1 MRDVRSF
8 TLSTAVIIATMIT
21 SLLPSRLASA
31 PTNIDSTATDEPV
44 ALYVTLCLW
53 SKERP
58 AAMCREVPL
67 TPGAAGPGFVNMK
80 DCLDGQEEAMRKWF
94 LEAGPVFGFTDVAG
108 DGYRIDGK
116 ALPPYRGHFA
126 RPRVKPGSLIRLQ
139 LLAL

>member
-1 MRDVRSF
+1 MKDTRSF
-8 TLSTAVIIATMIT
+8 TSSTALIIATSLII

-31 PTNIDSTATDEPV
+31 PATDIASTATTEPV

-67 TPGAAGPGFVNMK
+67 TPGAAGPEFVSMK
-80 DCLDGQEEAMRKWF
+80 ACLDGQEEAMRKWF
-94 LEAGPVFGFTDVAG
+94 SEAGPVFGFTDVAG

-116 ALPPYRGHFA
+116 HC
-126 RPRVKPGSLIRLQ
+126 RPVAGTSSGRE
-139 LLAL
+139 

>member
-1 MRDVRSF
+1 MKDTRGF
-8 TLSTAVIIATMIT
+8 TSSTAMIIATTLII

-31 PTNIDSTATDEPV
+31 PATDIESTATAEPV

-67 TPGAAGPGFVNMK
+67 TPGAAGPEFVSMK
-80 DCLDGQEEAMRKWF
+80 ACLDGQEEAMRKWF
-94 LEAGPVFGFTDVAG
+94 SEAGPVFGFTDVAG

-116 ALPPYRGHFA
+116 HCRPVAGTSRG
-126 RPRVKPGSLIRLQ
+126 RE
-139 LLAL
+139 

>member
-1 MRDVRSF
+1 MKDTRGF
-8 TLSTAVIIATMIT
+8 TSSTAMIIATTLII

-31 PTNIDSTATDEPV
+31 PATDIESTATTEPV

-67 TPGAAGPGFVNMK
+67 TPGAAGPEFVGMK
-80 DCLDGQEEAMRKWF
+80 ACLDGQEEAMRKWF

-116 ALPPYRGHFA
+116 HCRPVAGTSRG
-126 RPRVKPGSLIRLQ
+126 RE
-139 LLAL
+139 

>member
-1 MRDVRSF
+1 MKDTRGF
-8 TLSTAVIIATMIT
+8 TSSTAMIIATTLII

-31 PTNIDSTATDEPV
+31 PATDIELTATTEPV

-67 TPGAAGPGFVNMK
+67 TPGAAGPEFVGMK
-80 DCLDGQEEAMRKWF
+80 ACLDGQEEAMRKWF

-116 ALPPYRGHFA
+116 HCRPVAGTSRG
-126 RPRVKPGSLIRLQ
+126 RE
-139 LLAL
+139 

>member
-1 MRDVRSF
+1 MKDTRGF
-8 TLSTAVIIATMIT
+8 TSSTAMIIATTLII

-31 PTNIDSTATDEPV
+31 PATDIASTATTEPV

-67 TPGAAGPGFVNMK
+67 TPGAAGPEFVSMK
-80 DCLDGQEEAMRKWF
+80 ACLDGQEEAMRKWF

-116 ALPPYRGHFA
+116 HC
-126 RPRVKPGSLIRLQ
+126 RPVGNTSGGRE
-139 LLAL
+139 

>member
-1 MRDVRSF
+1 MRDTRDF
-8 TLSTAVIIATMIT
+8 TLIMIVIIAAILIT
-21 SLLPSRLASA
+21 SVLPSRSASA
-31 PTNIDSTATDEPV
+31 SATDIESTATAEPV

-67 TPGAAGPGFVNMK
+67 TPGAAGPEFVNMK
-80 DCLDGQEEAMRKWF
+80 ACLDGQEEAMRKWF

-116 ALPPYRGHFA
+116 HC
-126 RPRVKPGSLIRLQ
+126 RPVAGTSSGRE
-139 LLAL
+139 

>member
-1 MRDVRSF
+1 MVMS
-8 TLSTAVIIATMIT
+8 IATILI
-21 SLLPSRLASA
+21 SSVPASRHVSASSA
-31 PTNIDSTATDEPV
+31 DNESTATIEPV

-67 TPGAAGPGFVNMK
+67 TPGAAGPEFVNMK
-80 DCLDGQEEAMRKWF
+80 ACLDGQEEAMRKWF

-116 ALPPYRGHFA
+116 HCRPVAGTARG
-126 RPRVKPGSLIRLQ
+126 RE
-139 LLAL
+139 